1 MSSLW
6 DYLLPG
12 DLRARNQST
21 LPTPPT
27 PSLPT
32 PEEDVAT
39 QNSRHVPPPERL
51 SRNARRV
58 RQDSLLYGGLLFTGL
73 SILVTRRSLNRKKLP
88 LPSLQPQN
96 QTPGVIKPGLPKPP
110 GQTKPEPLQKGDGA
124 FDAAEALGL
133 ATLNTCSIALLA
145 AGVVSK
151 WFDIADIE
159 DLRDGVR
166 RGVGFDVYGGDSEA
180 DKEMEGWIADVLSRK
195 DGEGGIQE
203 SIAAKLK
210 ELEEI
215 ERKKGGKR

>member
-12 DLRARNQST
+12 DLRARQIQST
-21 LPTPPT
+21 LPTPPP

-32 PEEDVAT
+32 PEDGIAT
-39 QNSRHVPPPERL
+39 QNARHTPPPERI

-88 LPSLQPQN
+88 FPSLQPQN
-96 QTPGVIKPGLPKPP
+96 QTPGVVKPGLPKP
-110 GQTKPEPLQKGDGA
+110 GVKPEPLQKGDGA

-145 AGVVSK
+145 AGIVSK

-166 RGVGFDVYGGDSEA
+166 KGVGFDVYGGDSEA

-203 SIAAKLK
+203 SIALKLK

>member
-21 LPTPPT
+21 LPSPPT
-27 PSLPT
+27 S
-32 PEEDVAT
+32 PEEDVPT
-39 QNSRHVPPPERL
+39 QNARHVPPPERL

-73 SILVTRRSLNRKKLP
+73 SILVTRRSLKRKTLP
-88 LPSLQPQN
+88 FPSLQNQT
-96 QTPGVIKPGLPKPP
+96 QTPGVIKPGQPQVP
-110 GQTKPEPLQKGDGA
+110 GKTSKPEPLQKGDGA

-145 AGVVSK
+145 AGVVGK

-166 RGVGFDVYGGDSEA
+166 KGVGFDVYGGDSEA

-203 SIAAKLK
+203 SIALKLK

-215 ERKKGGKR
+215 ERKKGGTR

>member
-12 DLRARNQST
+12 DLRARNQSA
-21 LPTPPT
+21 LPSPPLT
-27 PSLPT
+27 S
-32 PEEDVAT
+32 PEEDVPT
-39 QNSRHVPPPERL
+39 QNARHVPPPERL

-73 SILVTRRSLNRKKLP
+73 SILVTRRSLKRKTLP
-88 LPSLQPQN
+88 FPSLQTTN
-96 QTPGVIKPGLPKPP
+96 QTPGVIKPGSKP
-110 GQTKPEPLQKGDGA
+110 GATKPEPLQKGDGA

-145 AGVVSK
+145 AGVVGK

-166 RGVGFDVYGGDSEA
+166 KGVGFDVYGGDSEA

-203 SIAAKLK
+203 SIALKLK

>member
-21 LPTPPT
+21 LPSPP
-27 PSLPT
+27 PPPPAS
-32 PEEDVAT
+32 PEEDIAT
-39 QNSRHVPPPERL
+39 QNARHIPPPERL

-73 SILVTRRSLNRKKLP
+73 SILVTRRSLKRKTLP
-88 LPSLQPQN
+88 FPSLQAQN
-96 QTPGVIKPGLPKPP
+96 QTPGVIKPGLPKP
-110 GQTKPEPLQKGDGA
+110 GVKPEALQKGDGA

-145 AGVVSK
+145 AGVVGK
-151 WFDIADIE
+151 WFDIADVE

-195 DGEGGIQE
+195 D
-203 SIAAKLK
+203 ALKLK

-215 ERKKGGKR
+215 DRKKGGKR